1 MIFAVFLR
9 YQRISEAVNGMID
22 NVMDKRQKD
31 EKTKT

>member
-1 MIFAVFLR
+1 MKECLR

-31 EKTKT
+31 EMTKT